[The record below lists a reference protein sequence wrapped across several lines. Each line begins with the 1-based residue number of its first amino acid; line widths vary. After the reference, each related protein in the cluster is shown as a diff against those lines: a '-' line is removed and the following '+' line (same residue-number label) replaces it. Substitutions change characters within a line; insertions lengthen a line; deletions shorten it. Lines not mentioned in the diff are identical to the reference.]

1 MNNDPAAIRARQA
14 MEAGRQARI
23 QEMTTRIQSV
33 GRKMDAAV
41 VAFNALERNPAGDVA
56 HAAALAKAQSDVD
69 AALRAVQALQ
79 VQADAFFAEDRAQ
92 HGRSR
97 KRRRRRGTR
106 RH

>member
-1 MNNDPAAIRARQA
+1 MNNDPAAVRLREA

-33 GRKMDAAV
+33 GRKLDAAV
-41 VAFNALERNPAGDVA
+41 VAFNQLERNPAHDP
-56 HAAALAKAQSDVD
+56 AALARAQTEADG
-69 AALRAVQALQ
+69 ALRAVQALQ

-97 KRRRRRGTR
+97 KRRRRGTR
-106 RH
+106 RSQRRI